1 MKRKFAVLLILI
13 GTIGCNNSGPKSDTI
28 NDTFASEQ
36 DKIKSMLADIFNT
49 AKAKNMD
56 SLDAFHLRGAKF
68 SRFDGENPGRQDY
81 EMGKKSEYDFFTGVT
96 EFNFTLPDVKV
107 DVFDDTAIASFIIA
121 YDVIMSDTTISG
133 KEKGTLVF
141 VKDKTKWKIA
151 HEHFSSITT
160 P

>member
-1 MKRKFAVLLILI
+1 MKTKFVILLILVGI
-13 GTIGCNNSGPKSDTI
+13 IGCNDAGPKSDVI
-28 NDTFASEQ
+28 NDPFESEQ
-36 DKIKSMLADIFNT
+36 DKIKSMLTEIFNT
-49 AKAKNMD
+49 AKTKNMD
-56 SLDAFHLRGAKF
+56 SLDSYHLKGAKF

-81 EMGKKSEYDFFTGVT
+81 EMGKKSEYDFFTSVT

-121 YDVIMSDTTISG
+121 YDVIMGDTTVSG

-141 VKDKTKWKIA
+141 VKDKTNWKIT